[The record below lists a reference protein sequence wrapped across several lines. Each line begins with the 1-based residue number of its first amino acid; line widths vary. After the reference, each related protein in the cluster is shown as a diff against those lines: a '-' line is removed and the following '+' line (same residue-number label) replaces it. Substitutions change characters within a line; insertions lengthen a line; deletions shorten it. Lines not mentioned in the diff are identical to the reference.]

1 MHSEKNKKQKTKNK
15 SVNQLKRQMLSLTIT
30 STSPIPKDVMGKTH
44 REHISIWTT
53 FHLVS
58 NMDYEFKDSK
68 REIFYCLIFFFRF
81 QRYFRIQ
88 F

>member
-1 MHSEKNKKQKTKNK
+1 MHSEKKTKNKTKNK

-68 REIFYCLIFFFRF
+68 RNFLLLDFFFPF
-81 QRYFRIQ
+81 SEVL
-88 F
+88 